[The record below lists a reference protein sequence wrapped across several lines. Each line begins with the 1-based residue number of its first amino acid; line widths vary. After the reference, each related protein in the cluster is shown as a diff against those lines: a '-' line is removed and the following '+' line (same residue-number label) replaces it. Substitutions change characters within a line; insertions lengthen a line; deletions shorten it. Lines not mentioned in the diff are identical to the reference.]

1 MRHTEPLPIE
11 DALPAV
17 RDALRSGT
25 GAVLQAP
32 PGAGKTTRVP
42 LALLDEP
49 WLAGRRI
56 VMLEPR
62 RLAARAAARRMADT
76 LGQRVGDT
84 VGYRV
89 RHESAVGPGT
99 KIVVVTEGILTRMLQ
114 GDPALEEF
122 GLVVFDEFHERS
134 IHADLGLALTLQS
147 RAVLREDLRV
157 LIMSATLE
165 GGPVAALLGGA
176 PLVTSEGRAH
186 PVEVRHLARRA
197 GTKLEPSVA
206 AVVRQALQA
215 EAGDLL
221 VFLPG
226 AGEIRRVEGLLHGVD
241 ADVIPLYG
249 NLPPDQ
255 QDRAILPSPPGGRK
269 VVLATSIAET
279 SLTIEGVR
287 VVVDAGLSRVPRFS
301 PRTGMTRLATV
312 RVSRASAEQRSG
324 RAGRLAPGVCY
335 RLWSRQEDAKLPERS
350 SPEIL
355 QADLASLA
363 LDLAA
368 AGVRDPAELR
378 WLDPPPPAAF
388 SEARSLLAQLGALDA
403 SGGCTRHG
411 AAMTRL
417 ALHPRLSHMVM
428 KASELGDRDTAC
440 EIAALLTERDLLRRS
455 EGVPEADI
463 QTRLD
468 LLRGTTMRGELDREA
483 LRRAKAEVAACR
495 RSRGGGRGRGSGM
508 GVGALLGL
516 AYPDRIAQ
524 RRQGQVGRYLLRN
537 GLGASLDPQ
546 GLSGEAYLVIPELD
560 GKAPESRILVA
571 APISIE
577 EIREQFESDI
587 AIEEVVAWDPLSRAV
602 GARRRERLGSIVL
615 RDTAIRNPDPA
626 LVAGALMEGVRK
638 EGLHVLP
645 WDDGARRTRERITF
659 VRTLDAAWPDLSD
672 RALADSLEEWL
683 GPHAVGLARLDDLM
697 RLDLSAAL
705 LDRLSWKQRPALDRL
720 APTHVT
726 VPSGS
731 RISVD
736 YGDPALPVLAVRIQE
751 MFGLTET
758 PRVGGGAV
766 PLTLHLLSPAGRP
779 VQVTR
784 DLAGFWRTM
793 YFEVRKDL
801 KGRYP
806 KHHWPDDPLEAEP
819 TSRARPR
826 K

>member
-1 MRHTEPLPIE
+1 MQPLPIE
-11 DALPAV
+11 HALPAV

-76 LGQRVGDT
+76 LEQRVGDT

-89 RHESAVGPGT
+89 RHESMVGPGT
-99 KIVVVTEGILTRMLQ
+99 RIVVVTEGVLTRMLQ

-134 IHADLGLALTLQS
+134 IHADLGLALTLQC
-147 RAVLREDLRV
+147 RDLLREDLRL

-197 GTKLEPSVA
+197 GTKFEAAVA

-215 EAGDLL
+215 EVGDLL

-312 RVSRASAEQRSG
+312 RVSRASAEQRCG

-335 RLWSRQEDAKLPERS
+335 RLWSRQEDATLPERS

-355 QADLASLA
+355 QADLAPLA

-378 WLDPPPPAAF
+378 WIDPPPPAAF

-403 SGGCTRHG
+403 SGGFTRHG

-455 EGVPEADI
+455 AGVPEADI
-463 QTRLD
+463 RTRLD
-468 LLRGTTMRGELDREA
+468 LLRGTTVRGEVDREA

-495 RSRGGGRGRGSGM
+495 RSRGAGRGKGFGM
-508 GVGALLGL
+508 SVGVLVGL

-524 RRQGQVGRYLLRN
+524 RRQGRMGRYLLRN

-546 GLSGEAYLVIPELD
+546 GLSREEYLVIPELD

-577 EIREQFESDI
+577 EIREQFGSDI
-587 AIEEVVAWDPLSRAV
+587 AIEEAVAWDPGSRAV

-615 RDTAIRNPDPA
+615 RDTAIRNPEPA

-638 EGLHVLP
+638 EGLHVLS

-659 VRTLDAAWPDLSD
+659 IRTLDAAWPDLSD

-683 GPHAVGLARLDDLM
+683 GPHAVGLTRLDDLM
-697 RLDLSAAL
+697 RVDLSAAL
-705 LDRLSWKQRPALDRL
+705 LDRLSWQQRAALDRL

-731 RISVD
+731 RIPVD
-736 YGDPALPVLAVRIQE
+736 YGDPALPVLAVRLQE

-784 DLAGFWRTM
+784 DLAGFWRTT

-819 TSRARPR
+819 TSRTRPR